1 MNKSNL
7 CNSSSWGIQLPIQ
20 LQFCATLAVSIS
32 VARSKTFATHTHI
45 RSHLHSAKIC
55 DAFSMTHHS
64 PIRTRA
70 YRVCHGIGGSPID
83 IRVFWMRGIACP
95 VPIHISPGMIW
106 PHCVRCAIQSNN
118 VQIRKFIWRWLCCVC
133 VCVAAYIF
141 ANCVCMA
148 GARAFAVPSPYI
160 SINSCLPPH
169 LFYIWWE
176 HIGGRRPVPCHFIH
190 VLVDWRALHPCENS
204 RWSNNEFSSEYPIYR
219 CCDDGFCMA
228 IRSCSG
234 AARPRIPVAH
244 GAKWTQS
251 NTGWC
256 LGPCLH
262 LRCVLTSNNDKTR
275 TIAKYIAYTSHTAY
289 LGVPRFLRV
298 RSDKYPTQTTI
309 TETVEIE

>member
-32 VARSKTFATHTHI
+32 VSRSKTFATHTHI

-118 VQIRKFIWRWLCCVC
+118 VQIRKFIWRWLCSVC
-133 VCVAAYIF
+133 VCVWPPIYLLTACVWLGRARLLCPARIFPLIAVCHLTYFIYGESILAAGDRCRVISFMSWWTGVHYIRAKIAGGQTTNSPVNIPYIGVVMMAFVWQSDRVQAPLVLESPLPMGPNERNRTLADVWGLAYIC
-141 ANCVCMA
+141 AVC
-148 GARAFAVPSPYI
+148 
-160 SINSCLPPH
+160 
-169 LFYIWWE
+169 
-176 HIGGRRPVPCHFIH
+176 
-190 VLVDWRALHPCENS
+190 
-204 RWSNNEFSSEYPIYR
+204 
-219 CCDDGFCMA
+219 
-228 IRSCSG
+228 
-234 AARPRIPVAH
+234 
-244 GAKWTQS
+244 
-251 NTGWC
+251 
-256 LGPCLH
+256 
-262 LRCVLTSNNDKTR
+262 
-275 TIAKYIAYTSHTAY
+275 
-289 LGVPRFLRV
+289 
-298 RSDKYPTQTTI
+298 
-309 TETVEIE
+309 